1 MDKNERNQF
10 KRLRYKHS
18 LALDPE
24 ITLRE
29 MAEMTGLSPSA
40 ISKVERKGG
49 DNTTISTIKAYR
61 DNIPNLSYEYLF
73 GEVPTRENK
82 YYELG
87 KLFPFDDNF
96 YNNLQELLSLDE
108 NNHFVEFMLSALLHH
123 PQELF
128 TTLNTIFNTL
138 YKINH
143 IQQDKTLSSS
153 EKTEL
158 VKMQEYIF
166 NQSTIDFLENTIMP
180 LLPRLFEE
188 KNEQLANE
196 SLATQE
202 MLNELDIDDTTL
214 SITTTAVTVTS
225 VIPIEPTD

>member
-1 MDKNERNQF
+1 MDDRNQF
-10 KRLRYKHS
+10 KKLRYDNDKTWKPNITQRE
-18 LALDPE
+18 LADKL
-24 ITLRE
+24 
-29 MAEMTGLSPSA
+29 GLGFS
-40 ISKVERKGG
+40 
-49 DNTTISTIKAYR
+49 TICKLEKEGCDTASVSTIKAYR

-73 GEVPTRENK
+73 GEVPTRDNK

-143 IQQDKTLSSS
+143 IQQDKTISSS

-180 LLPRLFEE
+180 LLQIGFNE

-214 SITTTAVTVTS
+214 SITGSATVTS
-225 VIPIEPTD
+225 VILIKPTD